1 MTRFQGAAERT
12 SCDGELAPSGD
23 EVLGMN
29 AEVIAIG
36 DELTSGQRLDTNSQ
50 WLSERLGELGIRVL
64 YHTTVGDELEA
75 NVRVFRQ
82 AFDRADLIVCT
93 GGLGPTADDL
103 TREAIAAAL
112 GRALVQNDDALKHIQ
127 AIFARRSRAM
137 PERNL
142 VQALFPE
149 NSRMVPNPHGTAPGI
164 DVEVLR
170 VDRPPCRLFALPG
183 VPAEMREMWEETV
196 APAISVI
203 QGGERR
209 VIRHRRIKC
218 FGVGESDLEQMLPDL
233 IRRGRY
239 PTVGITVSQATITLR
254 ITAEGSTAEEAFA
267 AMDETW
273 QTIHDCLG
281 DLVFGYEDDELQHAV
296 ARQLGERNQTLS
308 TIEWGTGGLLAHW
321 ISSVDPEQ
329 RCYRGGTILR
339 GVDADEV
346 WTRQNQ
352 SAIASEDDSSEQ
364 PAAITAAR
372 AERSVRRMASASR
385 NLLQTDYALAVGPL
399 PSLAESSEEPGRV
412 ACAVASAGG
421 VSFATYPYAGH
432 PDILLQRTAKS
443 ALNLLRKTIAGS

>member
-1 MTRFQGAAERT
+1 MK
-12 SCDGELAPSGD
+12 
-23 EVLGMN
+23 

-64 YHTTVGDELEA
+64 YHTTVGDDMEA
-75 NVRVFRQ
+75 NVRVLRE
-82 AFDRADLIVCT
+82 AFDRADLIICT

-103 TREAIAAAL
+103 TREAIASAL
-112 GRALVQNDDALKHIQ
+112 GRSLVRNDEALKHIQ

-142 VQALFPE
+142 VQAFFPE
-149 NSRMVPNPHGTAPGI
+149 NSHMVPNPHGTAPGI

-170 VDRPPCRLFALPG
+170 VDRPSCRLFALPG

-196 APAISVI
+196 APAISVM

-254 ITAEGSTAEEAFA
+254 ITAKGSTAEEAFA

-273 QTIHDCLG
+273 RTIHDCLG

-296 ARQLGERNQTLS
+296 VRELAERGRTLA

-321 ISSVDPEQ
+321 MSSVDPEQ
-329 RCYRGGTILR
+329 RWYRGGTILR

-352 SAIASEDDSSEQ
+352 AAIASDDDLTQDAE
-364 PAAITAAR
+364 ALAAAR
-372 AERSVRRMASASR
+372 AERSVRRMAAASR
-385 NLLQTDYALAVGPL
+385 TLLQTDYALAVGPV
-399 PSLAESSEEPGRV
+399 PTASESTAEPGRV

-421 VSFATYPYAGH
+421 VSFATFPYAGH

-443 ALNLLRKTIAGS
+443 ALNLLRKTIVGT